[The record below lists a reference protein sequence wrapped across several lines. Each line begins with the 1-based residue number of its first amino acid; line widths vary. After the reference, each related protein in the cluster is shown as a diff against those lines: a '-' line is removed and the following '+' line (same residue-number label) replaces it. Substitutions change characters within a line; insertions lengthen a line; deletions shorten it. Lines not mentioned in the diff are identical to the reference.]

1 MTTGGAEKAPLGQEL
16 LRTRA
21 ETGASSAMVYELA
34 PDAPVLRLTA
44 LSGIP
49 PPVLE
54 PWRRIAL
61 AAPIPVAVAARRQR
75 LVWAADHQQLARDFP
90 RTAVALPYDFALG
103 AAPLDDGTGCRGA
116 VVLLW
121 PSGHGSALSAAER
134 TAFEAAC
141 RRLAALLPGGGTPDG
156 PLVVLEPPAR
166 VVGPDEALAAV
177 DYVERLPGG
186 GCALDLEG
194 RVTMLSAGAAGL
206 LGADPDVLR
215 GARPWEVLPWLAS
228 PAFEDRCRAA
238 VLSRRPVSFTA
249 CRPPGQ
255 WLAFRLFPDGR
266 GVSVWISA
274 SDEEPR
280 PEVRWPTE
288 AIPLRAGQMYHVLHL
303 AAALTEAVGVKD
315 VIELFADQI
324 VPAFG
329 AQGMLMYAAEAGRLR
344 TVAERGYPPEVVE
357 AFEGLPLS
365 TAQSPTV
372 RALATGEPSF
382 FSSAEETE
390 ARFPGLARQT
400 GMAARAV
407 LPLIVSG
414 RPVGCCVLAYRRPR
428 TFSPEERQVLTSL
441 AGLMAQALDR
451 ASLYDTAQQLAHD
464 LQAGLLPHRLPPVHG
479 LQVAARYLPATR
491 GMDIGG
497 DFYDLIRL
505 GEHQVAAVIGDVQG
519 HNAAAAALMG
529 QARTAVHAYATAG
542 AAPDEVLARTNRL
555 LADLDPDLFTSC
567 LYVHLDLA
575 THLAR
580 LASAG
585 HPPPV
590 LRHPDGRTDVLR
602 VPPGMLLGVAPG
614 TRFAATT
621 VALPPGAVLALY
633 TDGLVERPGT
643 DLDDGVAA
651 LAADLG
657 AARYPD
663 PDPSGLADTVLA
675 RRGAH
680 TERLDDVAL
689 LLLAPT
695 ADVPGGGA

>member
-1 MTTGGAEKAPLGQEL
+1 MTTGGTSRAPLGREL
-16 LRTRA
+16 LRTMA

-49 PPVLE
+49 RPVLD

-61 AAPIPVAVAARRQR
+61 AAPIPVAVAARRRR
-75 LVWAADHQQLARDFP
+75 LVWAAGHQQLARDFP

-103 AAPLDDGTGCRGA
+103 AAPLDDGTDCRGA
-116 VVLLW
+116 MVLLW
-121 PSGHGSALSAAER
+121 PAGHAPELSDAER
-134 TAFEAAC
+134 TAFESAC
-141 RRLAALLPGGGTPDG
+141 RRLAGLLPAGRNPDG
-156 PLVVLEPPAR
+156 PLVVPMPPAR
-166 VVGPDEALAAV
+166 TAGPDEALASV

-194 RVTMLSAGAAGL
+194 RVTMLSTGAAAL
-206 LGADPDVLR
+206 LGTARLH
-215 GARPWEVLPWLAS
+215 GARPWEALPWLAG
-228 PAFEDRCRAA
+228 PVFEDRCRAA
-238 VLSRRPVSFTA
+238 VISRQPASFTA
-249 CRPPGQ
+249 CRPPAQ
-255 WLAFRLFPDGR
+255 WLTFRLFPDGR

-274 SDEEPR
+274 GAEQPD
-280 PEVRWPTE
+280 PEARWPAE
-288 AIPLRAGQMYHVLHL
+288 VMPLRAGQMYHVLHL

-315 VIELFADQI
+315 VTELFAEQI

-329 AQGMLMYAAEAGRLR
+329 AQGMLMYVAEAGRLR
-344 TVAERGYPPEVVE
+344 TVGQRGYPREAVE
-357 AFEGLPLS
+357 AYEGLPLS
-365 TAQSPTV
+365 TANSPTV

-382 FSSAEETE
+382 LPSAEETE
-390 ARFPGLARQT
+390 RLFPGLVRLT

-414 RPVGCCVLAYRRPR
+414 RPVGCCVLAYRHSR
-428 TFSPEERQVLTSL
+428 TFAPEERQVLTSL

-451 ASLYDTAQQLAHD
+451 AFLYDTKQQLAHD
-464 LQAGLLPHRLPPVHG
+464 LQAGLLPHRLPTVPG
-479 LQVAARYLPATR
+479 LSVAARYLPATR

-505 GEHQVAAVIGDVQG
+505 DEHQVAAVIGDVQG

-529 QARTAVHAYATAG
+529 QARTAVHAHASAG

-555 LADLDPDLFTSC
+555 LTDLDPDLFTSC
-567 LYVHLDLA
+567 LYVHLDLR
-575 THLAR
+575 THRAC

-590 LRHPDGRTDVLR
+590 LRHPDGRTAVLR
-602 VPPGMLLGVAPG
+602 VPPGLLLGVAPG
-614 TRFAATT
+614 TCYTSTT

-633 TDGLVERPGT
+633 TDGLVERPGR
-643 DLDDGVAA
+643 DLDEGVAA
-651 LAADLG
+651 LAADLAG
-657 AARYPD
+657 ARTPD
-663 PDPSGLADTVLA
+663 PGGLADAILT

-680 TERLDDVAL
+680 TERMDDVAL

-695 ADVPGGGA
+695 EGGGPGGGA